1 MAKERIG
8 KIQRWILIYS
18 YKKTVKRQ
26 LPDDWKL
33 PYRIQSDQF
42 DEPFWKHLYK
52 SEVMLNYFEIEPSR
66 HAVARWVWN
75 YRDTPV
81 KVDPMAEYFDGM
93 RPSRRSRE
101 HEYRREAKRKKATVS
116 YVRTKATMVN
126 KGLIKVEPGLG
137 PNTDRI
143 TLTRAGKMKAKEL
156 IERDDRQ

>member
-52 SEVMLNYFEIEPSR
+52 SEVMLNYFELEPSR

-75 YRDTPV
+75 YGDTPV

-93 RPSRRSRE
+93 RPSRRSGACPSWWPRC
-101 HEYRREAKRKKATVS
+101 
-116 YVRTKATMVN
+116 
-126 KGLIKVEPGLG
+126 
-137 PNTDRI
+137 
-143 TLTRAGKMKAKEL
+143 
-156 IERDDRQ
+156 